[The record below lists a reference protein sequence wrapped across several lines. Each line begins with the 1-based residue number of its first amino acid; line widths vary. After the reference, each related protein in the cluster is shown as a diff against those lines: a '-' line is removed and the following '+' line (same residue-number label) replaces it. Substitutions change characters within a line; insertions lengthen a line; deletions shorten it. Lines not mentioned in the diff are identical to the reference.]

1 MAITVILNIGSAHLL
16 ETIDYIQSKSS
27 QGCKAFKTDYT
38 HRLCH
43 SGQLSN
49 ITYEEVRAYKEIFN
63 ATLFSVP

>member
-1 MAITVILNIGSAHLL
+1 MAITVILNIESTHLL
-16 ETIDYIQSKSS
+16 EMIDYIQSKSS

-49 ITYEEVRAYKEIFN
+49 ITNMRKYVHIKIFFN
-63 ATLFSVP
+63 DTQ